1 MKQFI
6 KYGTPVL
13 FALLTAFIVAPAFAI
28 NPFALFMGLILSAT
42 VLHYGFNFKGVLG
55 EFIAI
60 GADDTPE
67 VKAGKEQ
74 LNVAFKSLD
83 KKTQDSLSEY
93 QKVQKEL
100 TDSVMQK
107 STSLESQLVE
117 FKAQADKDGKTRDE
131 QIADLTKALTEM
143 NKAKITQDEAK
154 RKSFGDVI
162 SEGFETLGKSVD
174 EQIAKIKQFT
184 ANKNAGMS
192 INLKAAANV
201 MTVISGAVA
210 PDYQPIVGPP
220 HELYHA
226 RNFIPVSP
234 TISNLIRYI
243 RFNPTTNLIQPVA
256 PGVLKNQID
265 YVETLVDAAVVK
277 IAGWI
282 NVQDEFLEDIVGATS
297 FLSAELPMAL
307 YDAED
312 LQIFKGSGAT
322 NNIAGLYST
331 AAALTLP
338 YGPVNVTSNNIDLLA
353 GAATYVRRQ
362 KRIATAAWT
371 SPEDYLAIL
380 INKSSGATQ
389 VYTYP
394 VRFNDNNN
402 MLYIGD
408 FPVIQ
413 HTVFNPGEGFV
424 GDFARGC
431 RIFQKADATMRFSTE
446 NVDNFVKNVTTVLIE
461 ERIALANFYPESF
474 VKVLLNTY
482 YS

>member
-1 MKQFI
+1 MSKIFI
-6 KYGTPVL
+6 K
-13 FALLTAFIVAPAFAI
+13 IDD
-28 NPFALFMGLILSAT
+28 S
-42 VLHYGFNFKGVLG
+42 
-55 EFIAI
+55 
-60 GADDTPE
+60 DTPE
-67 VKAGKEQ
+67 QKQGKEL
-74 LNVAFKSLD
+74 LNNAFNSLDEATQKSL
-83 KKTQDSLSEY
+83 EGY
-93 QKVQKEL
+93 QKAQTEQNEGILKKSGEL
-100 TDSVMQK
+100 EK
-107 STSLESQLVE
+107 QLVE
-117 FKAQADKDGKTRDE
+117 YKEAAELAGKTATE
-131 QIADLTKALTEM
+131 QIEELKTALTEL
-143 NKAKITQDEAK
+143 NKAKVTQDEQR
-154 RKSFGDVI
+154 RKSYGDVI
-162 SEGFETLGKSVD
+162 AEGFETLGKTQD

-192 INLKAAANV
+192 IALKAAPQV

-243 RFNPTTNLIQPVA
+243 RFNSTANLINTVA
-256 PGVLKNQID
+256 AGALKPQVD
-265 YVETLVDAAVVK
+265 YIETLVDAPVVK

-312 LQIFKGSGAT
+312 IQIFKGSGAT
-322 NNIAGLYST
+322 NNLTGLHTSAT
-331 AAALTLP
+331 ALSLP
-338 YGPVNVTSNNIDLLA
+338 YGPVNSSSNNIDLLA
-353 GAATYVRRQ
+353 GAAAFVRRQ
-362 KRIATAAWT
+362 KRVATAAWT

-380 INKSSGATQ
+380 INKSAGATQ

-408 FPVIQ
+408 IPIIQ

-424 GDFARGC
+424 GDFARGA

-446 NVDNFVKNVTTVLIE
+446 NVDNFVKNVTTVLVE
-461 ERIALANFYPESF
+461 ERIALADFYPESF
-474 VKVLLNTY
+474 VKVNLSSF

>member
-1 MKQFI
+1 MSKIFI
-6 KYGTPVL
+6 K
-13 FALLTAFIVAPAFAI
+13 IDD
-28 NPFALFMGLILSAT
+28 S
-42 VLHYGFNFKGVLG
+42 
-55 EFIAI
+55 
-60 GADDTPE
+60 DTPE
-67 VKAGKEQ
+67 QKQGKEL
-74 LNVAFKSLD
+74 LNNAFNSLDEATQKSL
-83 KKTQDSLSEY
+83 EGY
-93 QKVQKEL
+93 QKAQTEQNEGILKKSGEL
-100 TDSVMQK
+100 EK
-107 STSLESQLVE
+107 QLVE
-117 FKAQADKDGKTRDE
+117 YKELAEKQGKSQSD
-131 QIADLTKALTEM
+131 QIEELKTALTEL
-143 NKAKITQDEAK
+143 NKAKVTQDEQR
-154 RKSFGDVI
+154 RKSYGDVI
-162 SEGFETLGKSVD
+162 AEGFESLGKTQD

-192 INLKAAANV
+192 IALKAAPQV
-201 MTVISGAVA
+201 MTVIAGAVA

-243 RFNPTTNLIQPVA
+243 RFNSTVNLINTVA
-256 PGVLKNQID
+256 AGALKPQVD
-265 YVETLVDAAVVK
+265 YIETLVDAPVVK

-312 LQIFKGSGAT
+312 IQIFKGSGAT
-322 NNIAGLYST
+322 NNLTGLYTSAT
-331 AAALTLP
+331 ALSLP
-338 YGPVNVTSNNIDLLA
+338 YGPVNASSNNIDLLA
-353 GAATYVRRQ
+353 GAAAFVRRQ
-362 KRIATAAWT
+362 KRVATAAWT

-380 INKSSGATQ
+380 INKSAGATQ

-408 FPVIQ
+408 IPIIQ

-446 NVDNFVKNVTTVLIE
+446 NVDNFVKNVTTVLVE
-461 ERIALANFYPESF
+461 ERIALADFYPESF
-474 VKVLLNTY
+474 VKVNLSSF

>member
-1 MKQFI
+1 MSKVFI
-6 KYGTPVL
+6 KVDE
-13 FALLTAFIVAPAFAI
+13 V
-28 NPFALFMGLILSAT
+28 N
-42 VLHYGFNFKGVLG
+42 
-55 EFIAI
+55 
-60 GADDTPE
+60 DTPE
-67 VKAGKEQ
+67 QKASKEL
-74 LNVAFKSLD
+74 LNKAFGALSQEA
-83 KKTQDSLSEY
+83 QDSLAEY
-93 QKVQKEL
+93 QKVQKEM
-100 TDSVMQK
+100 TDGIMQK
-107 STSLESQLVE
+107 SKSLEEQLVAYKT
-117 FKAQADKDGKTRDE
+117 KADAAGVTQAE
-131 QIADLTKALTEM
+131 QILELKNALVEM
-143 NKAKITQDEAK
+143 NKAKVQQDNNR

-162 SEGFETLGKSVD
+162 FEGFESLGKTED

-192 INLKAAANV
+192 IALKAAPAV
-201 MTVISGAVA
+201 MPVISGAVA

-243 RFNPTTNLIQPVA
+243 RFNPTTNLITPVPT
-256 PGVLKNQID
+256 PGTLKPQID
-265 YVETLVDAAVVK
+265 YIETLVDAPVVK

-312 LQIFKGSGAT
+312 LQIFKGTGAT
-322 NNIAGLYST
+322 GTLTGLYTSAT
-331 AAALTLP
+331 ALSLP
-338 YGPVNVTSNNIDLLA
+338 YGPVNITSNNIDLLA

-362 KRIATAAWT
+362 KRVATAAWT

-380 INKSSGATQ
+380 INKSTGATQ

-408 FPVIQ
+408 IPVIQ

-461 ERIALANFYPESF
+461 ERIALADFYPESF

>member
-1 MKQFI
+1 MKKI
-6 KYGTPVL
+6 
-13 FALLTAFIVAPAFAI
+13 
-28 NPFALFMGLILSAT
+28 
-42 VLHYGFNFKGVLG
+42 
-55 EFIAI
+55 FIAI
-60 GADDTPE
+60 DAVNDSPE
-67 VKAGKEQ
+67 QKASKEL
-74 LNVAFKSLD
+74 LNAAFDALSKEA
-83 KKTQDSLSEY
+83 QDSLAEY
-93 QKVQKEL
+93 EKCQKDL
-100 TDSVMQK
+100 YDSVLQK
-107 STSLESQLVE
+107 STSLEQTLTD
-117 FKAQADKDGKTRDE
+117 FTKAADLAGKSRDE
-131 QIADLTKALTEM
+131 QITELKTALTEM
-143 NKAKITQDEAK
+143 NKAKVTQDAQR
-154 RKSFGDVI
+154 RKSMGDVI
-162 SEGFETLGKSVD
+162 AEGFETLGKTID
-174 EQIAKIKQFT
+174 EQVVKIKQFT

-192 INLKAAANV
+192 IALKAAPQV

-220 HELYHA
+220 HELNHA
-226 RNFIPVSP
+226 RQFIPVSP

-243 RFNPTTNLIQPVA
+243 RFNPTVNLIGNVA
-256 PGVLKNQID
+256 PGTLKNQID
-265 YVETLVDAAVVK
+265 YIETLVDAPVVK

-312 LQIFKGSGAT
+312 IQIFKGSGAT
-322 NNIAGLYST
+322 NNLNGLYAS
-331 AAALTLP
+331 ASALTLP
-338 YGPVNVTSNNIDLLA
+338 YGPVNITSNNIDLLA

-362 KRIATAAWT
+362 KRVATAAWT

-408 FPVIQ
+408 IPVIQ

-424 GDFARGC
+424 GDFQRGC
-431 RIFQKADATMRFSTE
+431 RIFQKMDATMRFSTE